1 MIKYQQPDTNH
12 NQNLGGEPGPG
23 PRRPLGSGLGN
34 FRFRY
39 VLIIVA
45 FAFLLGVVAYGAYKI
60 GVNQGVEVGNADRD
74 LLYKQRIAELTNY
87 GAATPAASGTPGTQT
102 TPGATTTASSNPV
115 ITSGQGTLARIDKVE
130 GDKMTVLLLDSK
142 TGAPNGVSLVISLS
156 QQPTVWKSDRTD
168 STALAPG
175 QNILFVG
182 ESNGNNGT
190 YTVRGVLILPL
201 ADQ

>member
-12 NQNLGGEPGPG
+12 QPSLGGSAGPG
-23 PRRPLGSGLGN
+23 PRQPMGGNLGI

-39 VLIIVA
+39 ILIIVA
-45 FAFLLGVVAYGAYKI
+45 FAILLGVAAYGAYKI
-60 GVNQGVEVGNADRD
+60 GVNKGIDVGNADRD
-74 LLYKQRIAELTNY
+74 LFYKQRIAELTNY
-87 GAATPAASGTPGTQT
+87 GAATPLPSGTPGSQT
-102 TPGATTTASSNPV
+102 TPGATTATANNPI
-115 ITSGQGTLARIDKVE
+115 ITSGQGTLARVDKVE

-142 TGAPNGVSLVISLS
+142 TGAPNGVSLIISLS

-182 ESNGNNGT
+182 ESSGNNGT

-201 ADQ
+201 TDQ